1 MLQKKMLANSLML
14 SYSVTNK
21 DLHSNDQGV
30 EHKEIIGMETVLKSA
45 SGYQT
50 VSIEAILNS
59 KRVIFING
67 SIDDEMAMTVVQQA
81 TYLAQEDS
89 SKPIKML
96 INSCGGEIDAGMV
109 IYDILQS
116 CPAPIKVYCTGKAY
130 SMGATLLCCGKHGRY
145 LLPHSRVM
153 IHEPLAFSGVGGK
166 TSSIQ
171 TMAESMLKVKDE
183 MIAILAKHTGQPIE
197 KLNEMTKTDTFFS
210 ADEAVEFGLADK
222 VVDFAEV
229 LK

>member
-1 MLQKKMLANSLML
+1 
-14 SYSVTNK
+14 
-21 DLHSNDQGV
+21 
-30 EHKEIIGMETVLKSA
+30 
-45 SGYQT
+45 
-50 VSIEAILNS
+50 
-59 KRVIFING
+59 
-67 SIDDEMAMTVVQQA
+67 
-81 TYLAQEDS
+81 
-89 SKPIKML
+89 
-96 INSCGGEIDAGMV
+96 
-109 IYDILQS
+109 
-116 CPAPIKVYCTGKAY
+116 
-130 SMGATLLCCGKHGRY
+130 
-145 LLPHSRVM
+145 M
-153 IHEPLAFSGVGGK
+153 IHEPLAFNGVGGK